1 MIWAVLNCKGGVG
14 KTTSALLLAAAAAKQ
29 GHTTLVADADPQG
42 TASQWSA
49 LATKNDEPLPFP
61 VQAVNIATMEA
72 LPTTTDA
79 HDLILVDTP
88 PSAGDLMF
96 QACRIADLIIIPTAT
111 SGPDISRTWVTM
123 DATQGTPRAI
133 LLTQTEHNR
142 VVYRQARTALAAD
155 DTVVLLDHDIPRRE
169 SIRTA
174 WGTNPPDDVITYYL
188 PVLNELMERR
198 SPTPRPPQTRHRP
211 HRTIPVRPAS
221 RRAHRPQTP
230 RPHPRHHRPPTHPR
244 RPRHRLR
251 PRHPRQ
257 QREEN
262 PPMTRGSPC
271 HHPLDGNCVR
281 ATGPHTGGSPVP
293 SPPGKELNF
302 SGVLAPYH
310 PLWCYQI
317 Q

>member
-14 KTTSALLLAAAAAKQ
+14 KTTSVLLLAAAAAKQ

-188 PVLNELMERR
+188 PVLNELMEAL
-198 SPTPRPPQTRHRP
+198 S
-211 HRTIPVRPAS
+211 
-221 RRAHRPQTP
+221 
-230 RPHPRHHRPPTHPR
+230 
-244 RPRHRLR
+244 
-251 PRHPRQ
+251 
-257 QREEN
+257 
-262 PPMTRGSPC
+262 
-271 HHPLDGNCVR
+271 
-281 ATGPHTGGSPVP
+281 
-293 SPPGKELNF
+293 
-302 SGVLAPYH
+302 
-310 PLWCYQI
+310 
-317 Q
+317 